1 MKRVLYLLFLVF
13 ITSSLSAQWEC
24 RSQLSPKLKPLAQSK
39 LYWASEVTLGAGY
52 LTNNAIFNSMGFLG
66 LDYSVKNSVLFAEIG
81 YKYWDRVDFD
91 SKNNF
96 KNGHFGVR
104 ELFYQYK
111 GGSSRVTAGIQ
122 SATLDDYFLLNER
135 MLGVNYKYNKNAWA
149 LNFNGGTVLKGF
161 SRNGLFCSV
170 GYLYDIV
177 QGRDLALIGSKPGE
191 TNFAGVSIRYSPSK
205 AKTNKEKNSDEFSL
219 NEFES
224 DFLDNGE
231 RMRFQIEDIGLVLY
245 SEFGSLID
253 NVVYIPGVF
262 IKVEMPANFTFKP
275 EVLYQISNQNNAIIY
290 SLALESNIVTSKNKF
305 SVNTRYIGSYEID
318 ESAKLLNSYS
328 NLFMGDVLRLDSRDA
343 LPLLQIGARVSFPSI
358 KTHFKLQYS
367 AAMGRMPLSE
377 LNFEYGKRFAKLVQ
391 IVAVT
396 GLVNNKQ
403 IGQELFFGRVECRIS
418 L

>member
-1 MKRVLYLLFLVF
+1 MY
-13 ITSSLSAQWEC
+13 AQWEC
-24 RSQLSPKLKPLAQSK
+24 RSHLSSNLKPFGQSK

-66 LDYSVKNSVLFAEIG
+66 LDYSFKKSVLFTEIG
-81 YKYWDRVDFD
+81 YKYWDRVDLD
-91 SKNNF
+91 SKINF
-96 KNGHFGVR
+96 SNGHFGIR

-111 GGSSRVTAGIQ
+111 GSSSRVTVGIQ
-122 SATLDDYFLLNER
+122 SATYDDYFLLNER

-149 LNFNGGTVLKGF
+149 VNFNGGTVLKGF

-177 QGRDLALIGSKPGE
+177 QGRILALIGSNPGE
-191 TNFAGVSIRYSPSK
+191 TNFSGLSVKYSPSK
-205 AKTNKEKNSDEFSL
+205 AKTN
-219 NEFES
+219 EFES
-224 DFLDNGE
+224 EFSGNGE
-231 RMRFQIEDIGLVLY
+231 KKRFQIEEIGLVLY

-262 IKVEMPANFTFKP
+262 IKVEMPANLTFKP
-275 EVLYQISNQNNAIIY
+275 EVLYQISDQNNALIY
-290 SLALESNIVTSKNKF
+290 SLALESNFATRKNKF
-305 SVNTRYIGSYEID
+305 SFNARYLGLYEAD

-367 AAMGRMPLSE
+367 AAMGSLPLSE
-377 LNFEYGKRFAKLVQ
+377 INFEYGKRFAKFLQ

-396 GLVNNKQ
+396 GLVNNSQ
-403 IGQELFFGRVECRIS
+403 TGQELFFGRVECRIS

>member
-1 MKRVLYLLFLVF
+1 
-13 ITSSLSAQWEC
+13 
-24 RSQLSPKLKPLAQSK
+24 
-39 LYWASEVTLGAGY
+39 EVTLGAGY
-52 LTNNAIFNSMGFLG
+52 LTNSAIFNSMGFLG
-66 LDYSVKNSVLFAEIG
+66 LDYSFKNSVLFSEIG
-81 YKYWDRVDFD
+81 YKYWDRVDLD

-96 KNGHFGVR
+96 NNGHFGIR

-111 GGSSRVTAGIQ
+111 GSSSRVTAGIQ

-135 MLGVNYKYNKNAWA
+135 MLGVNYRYNKNAWA

-177 QGRDLALIGSKPGE
+177 QGRSLPLVGSNPGE
-191 TNFAGVSIRYSPSK
+191 TNFTGLSIRYSPSK
-205 AKTNKEKNSDEFSL
+205 AKTNKKKNSDEFSS

-224 DFLDNGE
+224 EFSGNGE
-231 RMRFQIEDIGLVLY
+231 KRQFKIEEIGLVLY
-245 SEFGSLID
+245 SEFGSLIN
-253 NVVYIPGVF
+253 NVVYIPGIF
-262 IKVEMPANFTFKP
+262 LKVEMPANISFKP
-275 EVLYQISNQNNAIIY
+275 ELLYQVSDKNNSLIY
-290 SLALESNIVTSKNKF
+290 SLALESNITTRKNRF
-305 SVNTRYIGSYEID
+305 SVSARYIGSYKID
-318 ESAKLLNSYS
+318 ESAKILNSYS

-367 AAMGRMPLSE
+367 AAMGSIPLSE
-377 LNFEYGKRFAKLVQ
+377 LNFEYGKRFAKFLQ

-396 GLVNNKQ
+396 GLVNNSQ
-403 IGQELFFGRVECRIS
+403 TGQEFFFGRFECRIS

>member
-1 MKRVLYLLFLVF
+1 MY
-13 ITSSLSAQWEC
+13 AQWEC
-24 RSQLSPKLKPLAQSK
+24 RSHLSSNLKPFGQSK

-66 LDYSVKNSVLFAEIG
+66 LDYSFKKSVLFTEIG
-81 YKYWDRVDFD
+81 YKYWDRVDLD
-91 SKNNF
+91 SKINF
-96 KNGHFGVR
+96 SNGHFGIR

-111 GGSSRVTAGIQ
+111 GSSSRVTVGIQ
-122 SATLDDYFLLNER
+122 SATYDDYFLLNER

-149 LNFNGGTVLKGF
+149 VNFNGGTVLKGF

-177 QGRDLALIGSKPGE
+177 QGRNLALIGSNPGE
-191 TNFAGVSIRYSPSK
+191 TNFSGLSVKYSPSK
-205 AKTNKEKNSDEFSL
+205 AKTN
-219 NEFES
+219 EFES
-224 DFLDNGE
+224 EFSGNGE
-231 RMRFQIEDIGLVLY
+231 KKRFQIEEIGLVLY

-262 IKVEMPANFTFKP
+262 IKVDMPANLTFKP
-275 EVLYQISNQNNAIIY
+275 EVLYQISDQNNALIY
-290 SLALESNIVTSKNKF
+290 SLALESNFATRKNKF
-305 SVNTRYIGSYEID
+305 SFNARYLGLYEAD

-367 AAMGRMPLSE
+367 AAMGSLPLSE
-377 LNFEYGKRFAKLVQ
+377 INFEYGKRFAKFLQ

-396 GLVNNKQ
+396 GLVNNSQ
-403 IGQELFFGRVECRIS
+403 TGQELFFGRVECRIS